1 MKGHRAGR
9 LGEEIKKIL
18 GAMLITDVK
27 DPRLTDRI
35 ISITDVDVSRD
46 GSYATCYVSVMA
58 SGDAE
63 SANKD
68 VIEGLNSATGLFRKE
83 IGRQVKL
90 RRVPELSFKLDN
102 SLEYGLHIEEV
113 LKGLDIKPEDP
124 EDAEN
129 SCDGSELTED
139 DE

>member
-1 MKGHRAGR
+1 MKGHRTGR
-9 LGEEIKKIL
+9 LGEEIKKII
-18 GAMLITDVK
+18 GEMLITEVK
-27 DPRLTDRI
+27 DPRLTARI

-58 SGDAE
+58 SGDEEA
-63 SANKD
+63 ANKEA
-68 VIEGLNSATGLFRKE
+68 IEGLSSATGLFRKE

-113 LKGLDIKPEDP
+113 LKGLDIKPADP
-124 EDAEN
+124 ED
-129 SCDGSELTED
+129 SSDGSELTEY